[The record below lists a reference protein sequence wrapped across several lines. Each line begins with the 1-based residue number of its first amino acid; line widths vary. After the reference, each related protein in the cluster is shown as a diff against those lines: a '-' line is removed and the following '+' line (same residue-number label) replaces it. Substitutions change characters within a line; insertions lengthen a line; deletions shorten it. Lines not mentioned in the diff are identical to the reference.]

1 MIESLLTQL
10 VSIVF
15 ADTVAR
21 DQILEVECPSTH
33 FHMTVQSED
42 I

>member
-1 MIESLLTQL
+1 MIKSGLSEPAQ
-10 VSIVF
+10 F
-15 ADTVAR
+15 RADTVAR
-21 DQILEVECPSTH
+21 DQILEVECTSTH